1 MFKKFA
7 VLVLAAAAASAKD
20 NTIILNPPGTSGPD
34 VAVIWIHGA
43 DCPNSGYTPLAQELQ
58 KQMNANKV
66 PTKTWVGIPQFPLK
80 SPDPVSIN
88 IYVKSTLKDL

>member
-7 VLVLAAAAASAKD
+7 SVVATAAFAAAKD

-43 DCPNSGYTPLAQELQ
+43 DCANSAYTSLAQELQ
-58 KQMNANKV
+58 K
-66 PTKTWVGIPQFPLK
+66 
-80 SPDPVSIN
+80 
-88 IYVKSTLKDL
+88 